1 MSNVFK
7 TSLLALALVASAGA
21 LTWQSASADRVV
33 VEEPVIM
40 SPGYQPYAA
49 PPPPPYWGATEY
61 IGPRPFSLHRFV
73 GNAVGGSL
81 GATKHVVFPSHHDR
95 YYYY

>member
-1 MSNVFK
+1 VI
-7 TSLLALALVASAGA
+7 
-21 LTWQSASADRVV
+21 
-33 VEEPVIM
+33 EEPVIV
-40 SPGYQPYAA
+40 SPGYQPYVA
-49 PPPPPYWGATEY
+49 PAPAPYWGATEY

-81 GATKHVVFPSHHDR
+81 GATKNMVLGHSDR